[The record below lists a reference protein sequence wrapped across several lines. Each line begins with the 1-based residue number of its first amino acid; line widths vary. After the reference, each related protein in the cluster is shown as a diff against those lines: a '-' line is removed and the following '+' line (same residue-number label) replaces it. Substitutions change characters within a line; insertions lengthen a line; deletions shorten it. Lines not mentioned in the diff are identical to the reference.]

1 MSGNL
6 SGLGFDARQVEP
18 NTGFDA
24 IPAGEY
30 DVVIIKSEVKT
41 TKSQTGQYV
50 ELTLQVLDRGP
61 FQNRKLFDRLN
72 LWNPNATAVA
82 IAKGTLS
89 AICRAVGV
97 PSPNDTVE
105 LHNRPLRVRVAVE
118 NDAERGASNVIKA
131 YKERHQ
137 VAAPQ
142 AGPAPFA
149 PQNPQLMT
157 GQAAPQQYPTV
168 PANPFG

>member
-1 MSGNL
+1 MNGNL

-30 DVVIIKSEVKT
+30 DVVITKSEVKA
-41 TKSQTGQYV
+41 TKAGTGQYV
-50 ELTLQVLDRGP
+50 ELTLQVLGGQ
-61 FQNRKLFDRLN
+61 FQNRQLWDRLN
-72 LWNPNATAVA
+72 LWNPSEKAVA

-105 LHNRPLRVRVAVE
+105 LHNKPLRVRVAVE
-118 NDAERGASNVIKA
+118 QDPQRGASNVIKA
-131 YKERHQ
+131 YKERHAQAASQQ
-137 VAAPQ
+137 V
-142 AGPAPFA
+142 GPAPFA
-149 PQNPQLMT
+149 SQNPQLMT

-168 PANPFG
+168 PSNPF